1 MTRTRDVQNKTL
13 LKNKYCKDRK
23 GSRGKTW
30 PKTINTPSCPY
41 LFLTSW
47 SHCGN
52 SLWSFHSAMDVA
64 SLEEGR
70 PCLKPFCFVFPT
82 QTSNVFSSQTFL
94 RSVGFRLVLCFL
106 YIWLLWPNLD
116 RHHSRNAWQQQPL
129 DANFERQTKSC
140 SFLRRKSPAKS
151 AEKDR
156 RETKYGLFRN

>member
-1 MTRTRDVQNKTL
+1 MTKDHQHPLMPIPVFNILIALWEFTL
-13 LKNKYCKDRK
+13 IVSFSHGCGK
-23 GSRGKTW
+23 SRRR
-30 PKTINTPSCPY
+30 PS
-41 LFLTSW
+41 LSKAIF
-47 SHCGN
+47 
-52 SLWSFHSAMDVA
+52 F
-64 SLEEGR
+64 
-70 PCLKPFCFVFPT
+70 FVFPT

-129 DANFERQTKSC
+129 DGNFERQTKSC